1 MVFILK
7 KDGNEWKQEPQIKN
21 DEVVETVVII
31 HELGVDYA
39 HEFVKMSFFL
49 Q

>member
-21 DEVVETVVII
+21 DEVVKAIVII
-31 HELGVDYA
+31 YELRADDV